1 MATTWGL
8 WFAEGSQAV
17 IEELLGEAE
26 TKMDQ
31 AVEHVQGEFATV
43 RTGRANPA
51 ILHRVMVDYYGS
63 PTPLQQLASF
73 AVPEA
78 RLLVVQPY
86 DKAAIGNIER
96 ALQASEL
103 GLNPANDGTVIR
115 LAFPPLTEE
124 RRRELIRVVRHMAEE
139 GRIAIRNVRRH
150 TKDDLE
156 SLEGDVSEDDIRR
169 AEDRLQEIT
178 DRHTGR
184 IDELLEHKEQELLE
198 V

>member
-1 MATTWGL
+1 MIDE
-8 WFAEGSQAV
+8 F
-17 IEELLGEAE
+17 LGEAE
-26 TKMDQ
+26 TKMDH
-31 AVEHVQGEFATV
+31 AVEHVQGEFGTI
-43 RTGRANPA
+43 RTGRANPG
-51 ILHRVMVDYYGS
+51 ILHRVMVDYYGA

-73 AVPEA
+73 SVPEA

-86 DKAAIGNIER
+86 DKSVMGEIEKAI
-96 ALQASEL
+96 QASEL
-103 GLNPANDGTVIR
+103 GLNPSNDGNLIR
-115 LAFPPLTEE
+115 LAFPPLTED
-124 RRRELIRVVRHMAEE
+124 RRKELIRVVRHMAEE
-139 GRIAIRNVRRH
+139 GRIAVRNVRRH

-178 DRHTGR
+178 DHHTAR